1 MMVLWQGFAVIK
13 KKKKRNTKKKF
24 GLNYRFIFVVM
35 ESVKI
40 VNLKLKT
47 IPRSFQICQKINKK
61 MIWLIK
67 SSKYKPRNLD
77 LFFFSM

>member
-47 IPRSFQICQKINKK
+47 IPRSFQIC
-61 MIWLIK
+61 
-67 SSKYKPRNLD
+67 
-77 LFFFSM
+77 